1 MNDRE
6 KLESTLAGP
15 RPVDAEKQYPRALG
29 PSVPI
34 RIRDVRPQSPAQFDE
49 LRFDEQSP
57 AATAPPVKHAL
68 VSASAAKAESPSTF
82 QRAVNVFR
90 AALPYVQRVLPLL
103 DGNVGT
109 VVSNILAPHSQT
121 PPPVDL
127 APMQNGLTK
136 LQTQHLELRNQ
147 IQEQNAALK
156 KVEDQLQ
163 MVREATDRNTLE
175 QQELLGDL
183 KKVGNKVNV
192 FAWIALSL
200 LLLSLG
206 MNGYLVFH
214 FWRVLH

>member
-15 RPVDAEKQYPRALG
+15 GPADAEKQYPRALG

-34 RIRDVRPQSPAQFDE
+34 RIRDVRPQFPAQFDE

-57 AATAPPVKHAL
+57 AVMTPPVKGAL
-68 VSASAAKAESPSTF
+68 VSAPAAKAEPPSTL

-121 PPPVDL
+121 PPVDL
-127 APMQNGLTK
+127 VPMQNGLTK
-136 LQTQHLELRNQ
+136 LQTQQLELRNQ

-183 KKVGNKVNV
+183 KRVGNKVNV

-200 LLLSLG
+200 LLLSLA